1 LLPSGPH
8 DEFLELCAVSTSG
21 QLSEAERNRLREHL
35 ATCSEC
41 RNALRE
47 FESVVH
53 DTIPAIGAEHLSE
66 QSSRIEP
73 GPSWSRSKAEKA
85 FFERLAREEKQEAT
99 GTEKKNG
106 VPAGFRRI
114 LPTAPESTWRHVWML
129 YAAGILLFVT
139 LCFSAY
145 WVGVRHGTEEAK
157 STQPTTVSQPQAATQ
172 SVPSLEEQ
180 LSDAAHER
188 EIARA
193 QVAQRDK
200 ALAGLRR
207 QLQQQ
212 SVEINRMKEAQ
223 DKLQATVQSDQIGKQ
238 DLAQQRTELRQKLEA
253 AQAQSQSLQQQVNSL
268 TQQSSTETSQ
278 AKALGSKVEDLTR
291 LLEDREK
298 ALNQRDELLAHDR
311 DIREVMGARNLYIAE
326 VYDTDEKGAARKPYG
341 RVFYTKE
348 KSLIF
353 YAYDL
358 DQQQSKNHA
367 PTFQAWGR
375 RGPDFKQAVN
385 LGIFYEDNAS
395 KKRWVLKSEDP
406 KTLAQIDAVFVT
418 VETRGGSDKPSSGS
432 VRNSRRLDGLHSN
445 ARSRWNCHGT
455 TFKSNS
461 SDYEFLARHA
471 LGRYSATRAR
481 CDSKR
486 ERHSKPAIVH

>member
-21 QLSEAERNRLREHL
+21 QLSEEEQNRLREHL
-35 ATCSEC
+35 AVCPAC
-41 RNALRE
+41 REALRE
-47 FESVVH
+47 YESVINEA
-53 DTIPAIGAEHLSE
+53 IPAFGAEQSE
-66 QSSRIEP
+66 RIDP
-73 GPSWSRSKAEKA
+73 GPGFSQSRAEKA
-85 FFERLAREEKQEAT
+85 FFDRLAKKNGRRPQGA
-99 GTEKKNG
+99 EKKNG
-106 VPAGFRRI
+106 VPSAFRRV
-114 LPTAPESTWRHVWML
+114 LPISPESTWRHVWML

-139 LCFSAY
+139 LCLSAY
-145 WVGVRHGTEEAK
+145 WVGVRHGTDVAK
-157 STQPTTVSQPQAATQ
+157 STPPPPQATQAQVATEN
-172 SVPSLEEQ
+172 PASLEEQ

-193 QVAQRDK
+193 QVSQRDK
-200 ALAGLRR
+200 ALADLRR

-212 SVEINRMKEAQ
+212 SAEINRMKEAQ
-223 DKLQATVQSDQIGKQ
+223 DKLEATVQSDQAGKQ
-238 DLAQQRTELRQKLEA
+238 DLAQQRAELGQKLEA
-253 AQAQSQSLQQQVNSL
+253 AQAESHTLQQQVNSL
-268 TQQSSTETSQ
+268 TQESATETAQ
-278 AKALGSKVEDLTR
+278 AKTLSTKVNDLTR

-298 ALNQRDELLAHDR
+298 ALNQQDELLAHDR

-326 VYDTDEKGAARKPYG
+326 VYDTDEKGATRKPYG

-358 DQQQSKNHA
+358 DQQHSKA
-367 PTFQAWGR
+367 GQTFQAWGR

-418 VETRGGSDKPSSGS
+418 IEPHGGSDKPSG
-432 VRNSRRLDGLHSN
+432 
-445 ARSRWNCHGT
+445 
-455 TFKSNS
+455 
-461 SDYEFLARHA
+461 
-471 LGRYSATRAR
+471 
-481 CDSKR
+481 
-486 ERHSKPAIVH
+486 KPLLFAYLRVNPNHP

>member
-21 QLSEAERNRLREHL
+21 QLSEEEQNRLKEHL
-35 ATCSEC
+35 AVCPAC
-41 RNALRE
+41 REALRE
-47 FESVVH
+47 YESVVNEA
-53 DTIPAIGAEHLSE
+53 IPAIGAE
-66 QSSRIEP
+66 QSPRIDP
-73 GPSWSRSKAEKA
+73 GPGFSQSKAEKA
-85 FFERLAREEKQEAT
+85 FFDRLAKEEGKQPSV
-99 GTEKKNG
+99 EKKNG
-106 VPAGFRRI
+106 MPSAFRRV
-114 LPTAPESTWRHVWML
+114 LPIAPESTWRHVWML
-129 YAAGILLFVT
+129 YAAGILLFIT
-139 LCFSAY
+139 LCLSAY
-145 WVGVRHGTEEAK
+145 WVGVRHGTDVAK
-157 STQPTTVSQPQAATQ
+157 STPPPQATQ
-172 SVPSLEEQ
+172 VQVVTENPASLEEQ

-200 ALAGLRR
+200 ALADLRR

-212 SVEINRMKEAQ
+212 SAEIGRMKAAQ
-223 DKLQATVQSDQIGKQ
+223 DKLEATVQSDQAGKE
-238 DLAQQRTELRQKLEA
+238 DLVQQRTELGQKLEA

-278 AKALGSKVEDLTR
+278 AKTLGARVEDLTR

-298 ALNQRDELLAHDR
+298 ALNRQDELLAHDR

-326 VYDTDEKGAARKPYG
+326 VYDTDEKGATRKPYG

-358 DQQQSKNHA
+358 DQQHSKGGQ
-367 PTFQAWGR
+367 TFQAWGR
-375 RGPDFKQAVN
+375 RGPDWKQAVN

-418 VETRGGSDKPSSGS
+418 VEPRGGSDKPSG
-432 VRNSRRLDGLHSN
+432 
-445 ARSRWNCHGT
+445 
-455 TFKSNS
+455 
-461 SDYEFLARHA
+461 
-471 LGRYSATRAR
+471 
-481 CDSKR
+481 
-486 ERHSKPAIVH
+486 KPLLFAYLRVNPNHP